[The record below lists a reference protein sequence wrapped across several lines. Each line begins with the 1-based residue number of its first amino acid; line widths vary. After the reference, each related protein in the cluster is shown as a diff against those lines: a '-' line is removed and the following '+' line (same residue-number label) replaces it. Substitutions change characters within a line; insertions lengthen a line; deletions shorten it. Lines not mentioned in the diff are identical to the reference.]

1 MPIVRRLDA
10 ATQILHTRIF
20 GRVSLD
26 DMREHFNEVHQ
37 MGGQK
42 YPELIDSRG
51 VTELDFTARDLPGL
65 ADMGRKLF
73 AEGYTAPRAI
83 IVTGLMYFGM
93 ARIFS
98 TFAAPWVRIAV
109 FDNPAAA
116 ASWLDHIVRITQ
128 GTP

>member
-1 MPIVRRLDA
+1 MPIERRLDA
-10 ATQILHTRIF
+10 ATQILHTRIS
-20 GRVSLD
+20 GRISLD
-26 DMREHFNEVHQ
+26 EMRDHFTAIRQ
-37 MGGQK
+37 MGAQK

-51 VTELDFTARDLPGL
+51 VTELGFSARDLPGL
-65 ADMGRKLF
+65 AEHGRKVF
-73 AEGYTAPRAI
+73 ADGYTAPRAV

-98 TFAAPWVRIAV
+98 SFAAPWVRIAV

-116 ASWLDHIVRITQ
+116 EGWLDHIVRITQ

>member
-26 DMREHFNEVHQ
+26 DMREHFTAVHE

-51 VTELDFTARDLPGL
+51 VTELGFTARDLPGL

-116 ASWLDHIVRITQ
+116 ESWLDHIVRITQ
-128 GTP
+128 GAP